1 MGIMEKLEI
10 IKRLS
15 QFVQKGVVLYLEGKL
30 STPEEVAECQFV
42 NEDSIY
48 MPDYVLGEGGSL
60 KEVRYDKISYV

>member
-15 QFVQKGVVLYLEGKL
+15 QFVQKGVVLYLEGRL
-30 STPEEVAECQFV
+30 STPEEVAECYCV

-48 MPDYVLGEGGSL
+48 MADYVLSEGGSL
-60 KEVRYDKISYV
+60 KEVRYDKIRYV